1 MKKILTYIK
10 RVAEY
15 VLRAVLEK
23 IRRDVGGKQD
33 SEGKESL

>member
-10 RVAEY
+10 RIIKY

-23 IRRDVGGKQD
+23 LRKDIGGGKG
-33 SEGKESL
+33 SVR